1 MALLTV
7 KQAAQKLSVTPDLIY
22 REIKAGNLTA
32 YRIGTRTIRI
42 YPEDLQE
49 YQARQKITVE
59 RMEVI

>member
-7 KQAAQKLSVTPDLIY
+7 KQAAHELSVTPDLIY
-22 REIKAGNLTA
+22 REIRAGNLTA

-42 YPEDLQE
+42 YPEDLRD